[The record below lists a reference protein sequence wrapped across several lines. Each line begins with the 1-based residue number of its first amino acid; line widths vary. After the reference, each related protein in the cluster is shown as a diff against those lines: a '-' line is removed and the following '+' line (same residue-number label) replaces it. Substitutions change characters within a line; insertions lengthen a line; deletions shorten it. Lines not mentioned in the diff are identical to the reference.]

1 MSDSG
6 EFFFFFFVCT
16 MPSAVIVCN
25 RHLELPIWVRLAAI
39 MNFLLSVFAIIRVYI
54 FGVPEYRIFVF

>member
-6 EFFFFFFVCT
+6 EFIFVFFVCT
-16 MPSAVIVCN
+16 VPSAIIACN
-25 RHLELPIWVRLAAI
+25 VQLRLPIWVRLGAI
-39 MNFLLSVFAIIRVYI
+39 GNFLLSVFAIIRVYI